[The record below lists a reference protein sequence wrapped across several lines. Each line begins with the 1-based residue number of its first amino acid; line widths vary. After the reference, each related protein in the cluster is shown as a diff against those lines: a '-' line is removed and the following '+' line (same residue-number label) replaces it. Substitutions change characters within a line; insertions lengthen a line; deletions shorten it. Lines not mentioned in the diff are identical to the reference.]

1 MSNKPELKL
10 EDKLRGVL
18 RLKQYSPRKKLPGI
32 MHSYQRSKSLLINQ

>member
-1 MSNKPELKL
+1 MSNKADPKL

-32 MHSYQRSKSLLINQ
+32 L